1 MYFADWIPNN
11 LKTAVCDIPNRGIPM
26 SVTFIGNTTSVQEV
40 FRRVADQY
48 NAMFQRKAFLH
59 WYTGEGMDEDE
70 FSKAEGTTCALK
82 PLTTI
87 AVTLNSNS
95 MLKNIPAGNLLD
107 LISEYQQ
114 YEEAS
119 GDDDAEY
126 EEAPRL
132 TPRTNQ
138 TESTTVGDN
147 DAGGGGTSTAGPE
160 TTTHSAT

>member
-1 MYFADWIPNN
+1 
-11 LKTAVCDIPNRGIPM
+11 M

-70 FSKAEGTTCALK
+70 FSKAEGIIVAF
-82 PLTTI
+82 I
-87 AVTLNSNS
+87 
-95 MLKNIPAGNLLD
+95 NILFIIWLHSKISTYCYFWTGNLLD

-132 TPRTNQ
+132 TPRT
-138 TESTTVGDN
+138 TEGATSEEGESGS
-147 DAGGGGTSTAGPE
+147 DANTEAV
-160 TTTHSAT
+160 